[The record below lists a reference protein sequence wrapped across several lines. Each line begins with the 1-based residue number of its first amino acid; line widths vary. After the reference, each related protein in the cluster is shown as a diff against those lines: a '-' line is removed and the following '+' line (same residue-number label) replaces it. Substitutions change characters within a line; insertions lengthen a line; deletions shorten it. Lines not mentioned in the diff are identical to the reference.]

1 MRQLFSFGCVA
12 LASVLCFALIGCAP
26 QGGGDD
32 RDDQDDASVV
42 EPLPDPGIVEKAISH
57 HDRIMDIE
65 NTVPML
71 RVFPSSSSVTAIT
84 VIKMTSR
91 ARRSICWIT
100 GLVRSPL
107 PSAEAARAI
116 GAGLPRRR

>member
-57 HDRIMDIE
+57 HGRIMDIVE
-65 NTVPML
+65 YRPDAA
-71 RVFPSSSSVTAIT
+71 RFPVIIFSHGYNGYKDDFKSTAEY
-84 VIKMTSR
+84 
-91 ARRSICWIT
+91 
-100 GLVRSPL
+100 LL
-107 PSAEAARAI
+107 DAARAI
-116 GAGLPRRR
+116 GVGLPRRR